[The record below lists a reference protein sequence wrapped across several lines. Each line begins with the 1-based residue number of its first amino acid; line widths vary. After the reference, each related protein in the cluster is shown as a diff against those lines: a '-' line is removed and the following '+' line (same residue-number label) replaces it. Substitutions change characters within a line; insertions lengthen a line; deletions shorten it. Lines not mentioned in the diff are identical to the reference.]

1 MGKDLRSMERAD
13 TRWKLVL
20 GGWCR
25 YGAGLLLG
33 LLMAGSGPGLHAA
46 PQHFAV
52 AIPALEGPVT
62 MGIFSEDGTLVRLLY
77 RDAPVETI
85 PSGLNGLIMTW
96 DGKDDQGLDVPAG
109 TYRARGLVHGPLRS
123 TALPCVDPVTF
134 PLLPEKEPS
143 SPFPADRI
151 VLQAA
156 EDELLESRPLLS
168 LRAVNRAE
176 GVTLEAEGLP
186 LVTIPLIEGPAPAKV
201 LCNHGSRAGAA
212 VLGVERGNFLESYDI
227 DGLDRIVP
235 MEAGKLEIFDKVPAG
250 TADASHPAPNAGESA
265 P

>member
-1 MGKDLRSMERAD
+1 MGKDPRSMERAD
-13 TRWKLVL
+13 TRWQLDLRTVL
-20 GGWCR
+20 RAKRRW
-25 YGAGLLLG
+25 APLLA
-33 LLMAGSGPGLHAA
+33 LLMVSSGPALHAA

-62 MGIFSEDGTLVRLLY
+62 MGIFSEDGKLVRLLY

-123 TALPCVDPVTF
+123 RALPCVDPVTF
-134 PLLPEKEPS
+134 PPLPEEGPA

-151 VLQAA
+151 VLRAA

-176 GVTLEAEGLP
+176 GLALEAEGLP
-186 LVTIPLIEGPAPAKV
+186 LVTIPLIAGPAPAKV

-212 VLGVERGNFLESYDI
+212 VLAVERGNFRESYVVL
-227 DGLDRIVP
+227 GLDRIVP
-235 MEAGKLEIFDKVPAG
+235 MEAGKLEVS
-250 TADASHPAPNAGESA
+250 ADASHPAPNAGESA